1 MAEENN
7 IKANIINPQRQISE
21 GIVFDLLLK
30 HKNAMYKSYF
40 GQNIGE
46 EEDINDN
53 QRIENQAASLREMI
67 SSQILII
74 DLAARPT
81 IERNCRVS
89 YNKKYKTDEEKK
101 DNPFEKQEND
111 FKELMRW
118 RDFLSDCIQA
128 LIDADLTPSHDDDF
142 KRIKINSE
150 GEEEKYLTNNFY
162 DMRDD
167 LASSYQEIYGL
178 LIDHEIVAKKGQ
190 EDEDVTY
197 KEQEE
202 LFLERFKEA

>member
-1 MAEENN
+1 MVEDNN
-7 IKANIINPQRQISE
+7 VKSNIINPQKQISE

-46 EEDINDN
+46 IEEISDN
-53 QRIENQAASLREMI
+53 KRVENQTTSLREII

-89 YNKKYKTDEEKK
+89 YNKKYKTDEEREK
-101 DNPFEKQEND
+101 NPFEKEEND
-111 FKELMRW
+111 FKVLMKW
-118 RDFLSDCIQA
+118 RNFLNECIHV
-128 LIDADLTPSHDDDF
+128 LRDADATVTPDDDF
-142 KRIKINSE
+142 KRTKANSQ
-150 GEEEKYLTNNFY
+150 GEDEQYLTNNFY

-167 LASSYQEIYGL
+167 LASTYQEIYGL
-178 LIDHEIVAKKGQ
+178 LIDHEIVSRKGQ
-190 EDEDVTY
+190 DDEDISY
-197 KEQEE
+197 REQED

>member
-1 MAEENN
+1 MTEENN
-7 IKANIINPQRQISE
+7 VKASIINPQRQISE

-46 EEDINDN
+46 DEEISDN
-53 QRIENQAASLREMI
+53 KRVENQTTSLREMI

-81 IERNCRVS
+81 IERDCRVS
-89 YNKKYKTDEEKK
+89 YNKKYKTDDERKE
-101 DNPFEKQEND
+101 NPFEKEEND
-111 FKELMRW
+111 FKKLMKW
-118 RDFLSDCIQA
+118 RDFLSDCLQA
-128 LIDADLTPSHDDDF
+128 LRDADATPSLEDDF
-142 KRIKINSE
+142 KRIKTNSE
-150 GEEEKYLTNNFY
+150 GEEEQYLTNNFY
-162 DMRDD
+162 EMRDD
-167 LASSYQEIYGL
+167 LAYTYQEIYGL
-178 LIDHEIVAKKGQ
+178 LIDHEIVARKGQ
-190 EDEDVTY
+190 EDEDITY